1 MKKLHR
7 NVSSLDLRAIG
18 KPKYQWKTF
27 DYYPHQRGMLWYL
40 IAGIIS
46 IGIIIAFFFLND
58 DFLNRWLSI
67 GSFLVGIIV
76 YAFIHREN
84 LATHD
89 LYLFSKG
96 VAIDKNWYEWKQF
109 TGFWFIIDNGVS
121 VVNLELIIKEKKTK
135 TLTLQL
141 ANEDPEELQNILE
154 EMGLQILPDEKETI
168 TNLWLRI
175 LKL

>member
-1 MKKLHR
+1 
-7 NVSSLDLRAIG
+7 
-18 KPKYQWKTF
+18 
-27 DYYPHQRGMLWYL
+27 
-40 IAGIIS
+40 
-46 IGIIIAFFFLND
+46 
-58 DFLNRWLSI
+58 
-67 GSFLVGIIV
+67 VGIIV

-96 VAIDKNWYEWKQF
+96 IAIDKNWYEWKQF
-109 TGFWFIIDNGVS
+109 TGFWFIVDNGIS
-121 VVNLELIIKEKKTK
+121 VVNLELIIKESRTK

-154 EMGLQILPDEKETI
+154 EMGLQILPDEKETV